1 MFLFL
6 LLLSLSIWIKHHYLS
21 NPPNEE
27 DSVCKSP
34 EENNAKNKDIV
45 KLTIK
50 SKRKL
55 FIRKKLF
62 LNKSK
67 EI

>member
-6 LLLSLSIWIKHHYLS
+6 LLLSLSIWIKHRNLYI
-21 NPPNEE
+21 PPNEE
-27 DSVCKSP
+27 DSVCKSS
-34 EENNAKNKDIV
+34 EENNANNKDIV

-55 FIRKKLF
+55 FH
-62 LNKSK
+62 
-67 EI
+67 